1 MLCDPDKTWISAELG
16 QGASC
21 TAVVLAH
28 SRLGLSW
35 CGSSDKL
42 QSLSQ
47 FSEELGVQAPRWKG
61 GAQFLFQSHLGV
73 PG

>member
-1 MLCDPDKTWISAELG
+1 MIQIKPGFQLSLAKVHHV
-16 QGASC
+16 
-21 TAVVLAH
+21 AVVLAH